1 MSIAWT
7 LGTIVSRATAALGN
21 RLDITPSDGSFWANV
36 AQETVW
42 DLLPHDLQERIA
54 VSSTTSGENRITL
67 PSDFQELLNIRLSSG
82 SNRNDVLQQINL
94 DTIDSNVPTGSRFGG
109 SDLPERFSV
118 STALG
123 VPTHYL
129 PYADFIELRP
139 SPDSAYSVQ
148 MRYRGQLATLV
159 AESDRLSVTTR
170 FGEAVFLKTTQLLAD
185 NVVRD
190 FNSGTAFGDR
200 FVRFMFAMP
209 NDRALR
215 MRERHDLGVALPRR
229 YK

>member
-21 RLDITPSDGSFWANV
+21 RLDITLSDGSFWANV
-36 AQETVW
+36 AQEEVW
-42 DLLPHDLQERIA
+42 DLLPHDQQEQIA
-54 VSSTTSGENRITL
+54 TSSTTSGENRITL
-67 PSDFQELLNIRLSSG
+67 PLDFQELLNIRVSST
-82 SNRNDVLQQINL
+82 SNRHDILQQLNV
-94 DTIDSNVPTGSRFGG
+94 DGIDSN
-109 SDLPERFSV
+109 
-118 STALG
+118 STATVLG
-123 VPTHYL
+123 IPTHYL

-148 MRYRGQLATLV
+148 MRYRVQLATLV
-159 AESDRLSVTTR
+159 AETDRISITTR
-170 FGEAVFLKTTQLLAD
+170 LGQAVFLKTTQLLAD

-190 FNSGTAFGDR
+190 FNSGAAFGDR
-200 FVRFMFAMP
+200 FVRFMFQTP
-209 NDRALR
+209 SDRALR